1 MTELA
6 NVLLP
11 IFVVVAA
18 GAVLRRTRFVP
29 AGFFNQTNRLVY
41 WVAIPCYL
49 FYKTAEATIEGAA
62 AVRVFLVILAGML
75 GTLVLGYGV
84 AWLWRLPRRA
94 TGALV
99 QGAYRGNL
107 AYVGLP
113 VVLLAFSSNG
123 GRFGQDVPSLAV
135 LATALMVPIYNLA
148 AVLVLVAGQEADGRQ
163 WRARLRQLGLRLAT
177 NPLLLSC
184 VAGLIVLAA
193 GWPLPAPVRRSC
205 EIIGAMTT
213 PLALMGIGSALTFR
227 DLRKRW
233 QEAGLAALLK
243 LAVSP
248 LVGLLAASRL
258 GLSQP
263 ELRMALIFLA
273 SPTATASYVMAQQL
287 GSDEALAADIVV
299 LTTALSLPALSVVL
313 ALTRPV

>member
-1 MTELA
+1 MTELV

-11 IFVVVAA
+11 IFAVVAA
-18 GAVLRRTRFVP
+18 GALLRRTGFVP
-29 AGFFNQTNRLVY
+29 AGFFNQTNQLVY

-75 GTLVLGYGV
+75 GTLALGYGV
-84 AWLWRLPRRA
+84 AWLRKLPRRA
-94 TGALV
+94 TGAFV

-113 VVLLAFSSNG
+113 VVLLAFSADG
-123 GRFGQDVPSLAV
+123 GRFAQDVPSLAV
-135 LATALMVPIYNLA
+135 LATALMIPIYNLA

-184 VAGLIVLAA
+184 VAGLIVLAL
-193 GWPLPAPVRRSC
+193 GWQLPTPIRRTC
-205 EIIGAMTT
+205 ETIGDMTT

-227 DLRKRW
+227 HLRDRW
-233 QEAGLAALLK
+233 QDAGLVALLK
-243 LAVSP
+243 LAASP
-248 LVGLLAASRL
+248 LIGLLAAMRL
-258 GLSQP
+258 GLSP
-263 ELRMALIFLA
+263 AELRMALIFLA
-273 SPTATASYVMAQQL
+273 TPTATASYVMAQQL
-287 GSDEALAADIVV
+287 GSDDALAADIVV
-299 LTTALSLPALSVVL
+299 LTTALSLPALAVVL
-313 ALTRPV
+313 ALT

>member
-1 MTELA
+1 MTELV

-11 IFVVVAA
+11 IFAVVAA
-18 GAVLRRTRFVP
+18 GALLRRTGFVP
-29 AGFFNQTNRLVY
+29 AGFFHQTNRLVY

-84 AWLWRLPRRA
+84 AWLRKLPRRA
-94 TGALV
+94 TGAFV

-113 VVLLAFSSNG
+113 VVLLAFSSSN
-123 GRFGQDVPSLAV
+123 GRFDQDVPSLAV
-135 LATALMVPIYNLA
+135 LAIALMIPIYNLA
-148 AVLVLVAGQEADGRQ
+148 AVLVLVAGQEADGRR
-163 WRARLRQLGLRLAT
+163 WGTRLQQLGWRLAT

-193 GWPLPAPVRRSC
+193 GWQLPTPIRRTC
-205 EIIGAMTT
+205 ETIGDMTT

-227 DLRKRW
+227 HLRDRW
-233 QEAGLAALLK
+233 QDAGLVALLK
-243 LAVSP
+243 LAASP
-248 LVGLLAASRL
+248 LIGLLAATRL
-258 GLSQP
+258 GLSLA

-273 SPTATASYVMAQQL
+273 TPTATASYVMAQQL
-287 GSDEALAADIVV
+287 GSDDALTADIVV
-299 LTTALSLPALSVVL
+299 LTTALALPALAVVL
-313 ALTRPV
+313 ILT

>member
-1 MTELA
+1 MTELV

-11 IFVVVAA
+11 IFAVVAA
-18 GAVLRRTRFVP
+18 GAVLRRTGFVP

-75 GTLVLGYGV
+75 GTLALGYGV
-84 AWLWRLPRRA
+84 AWLRKLPRRA
-94 TGALV
+94 TGAFV

-113 VVLLAFSSNG
+113 VVLLAFSADG
-123 GRFGQDVPSLAV
+123 GRFAQDVPSLAV

-184 VAGLIVLAA
+184 VAGLMVLAL
-193 GWPLPAPVRRSC
+193 GWQLPTPIRRTC
-205 EIIGAMTT
+205 ETIGDMTT

-227 DLRKRW
+227 HLRDRW
-233 QEAGLAALLK
+233 QDAGLVALLK
-243 LAVSP
+243 LAASP
-248 LVGLLAASRL
+248 LIGLLAAAQL
-258 GLSQP
+258 GLSP
-263 ELRMALIFLA
+263 AELRMALIFLA
-273 SPTATASYVMAQQL
+273 TPTATASYVMAQQL
-287 GSDEALAADIVV
+287 GSDDALAADIVV
-299 LTTALSLPALSVVL
+299 LTTALSLPALAVVL
-313 ALTRPV
+313 VLT

>member
-1 MTELA
+1 MTELV

-11 IFVVVAA
+11 IFAVVAA
-18 GAVLRRTRFVP
+18 GALLRWTGFVP

-49 FYKTAEATIEGAA
+49 FYQTAEATIEGAA

-75 GTLVLGYGV
+75 GALVLGYGV
-84 AWLWRLPRRA
+84 AWLRKLPRRA
-94 TGALV
+94 TGAFV

-113 VVLLAFSSNG
+113 VVLLAFSPDG
-123 GRFGQDVPSLAV
+123 GRFQQDVPSLAV
-135 LATALMVPIYNLA
+135 LVIALMIPIYNLA

-193 GWPLPAPVRRSC
+193 GWQLPTPVRRTC
-205 EIIGAMTT
+205 ATIGDMTT

-227 DLRKRW
+227 HLRDRW
-233 QEAGLAALLK
+233 QDAGLVALLK
-243 LAVSP
+243 LAASP
-248 LVGLLAASRL
+248 LIGLLTATRL
-258 GLSQP
+258 GLSP
-263 ELRMALIFLA
+263 AELRMALIFLA
-273 SPTATASYVMAQQL
+273 CPTATASYVMAQQL
-287 GSDEALAADIVV
+287 GADDALTADIVV
-299 LTTALSLPALSVVL
+299 LTTALALPALAAVL
-313 ALTRPV
+313 ALT

>member
-1 MTELA
+1 MTELVD
-6 NVLLP
+6 VLLP
-11 IFVVVAA
+11 IFAVVAA
-18 GAVLRRTRFVP
+18 GAVLRRTGFIP

-75 GTLVLGYGV
+75 GTLALGYGV
-84 AWLWRLPRRA
+84 AWLRKLPRRT
-94 TGALV
+94 TGAFV

-113 VVLLAFSSNG
+113 VVLLAFASDS
-123 GRFGQDVPSLAV
+123 RHLAQDVPSLAV
-135 LATALMVPIYNLA
+135 LAIALMIPIYNLA

-163 WRARLRQLGLRLAT
+163 WGARLRQLGLRLAT

-184 VAGLIVLAA
+184 VGGLIVLAL
-193 GWPLPAPVRRSC
+193 GWQLPVPVRRTC
-205 EIIGAMTT
+205 ETIGAMTT

-227 DLRKRW
+227 HLRDRW
-233 QEAGLAALLK
+233 QDAGLVALLK
-243 LAVSP
+243 LVVSP
-248 LVGLLAASRL
+248 LVGLLVATHL
-258 GLSQP
+258 GLSP
-263 ELRMALIFLA
+263 AELRMALIYLA

-287 GSDEALAADIVV
+287 GSDDELTADIVV
-299 LTTALSLPALSVVL
+299 LTTLLALPVLSVVL
-313 ALTRPV
+313 VLT